1 MLAGTIVLRFY
12 ASHVDEEGA
21 QRSFQ
26 VMFYPGEQCVE
37 VNEVSVWC
45 DGGDDCGGDDGG
57 GGGGGD
63 GGGGG
68 GGGDVDTSVYD
79 AAVSCSVLL

>member
-1 MLAGTIVLRFY
+1 MLRFY
-12 ASHVDEEGA
+12 ASHTDDEGA

-37 VNEVSVWC
+37 VNEVSVC
-45 DGGDDCGGDDGG
+45 SDDGG
-57 GGGGGD
+57 GGGDD
-63 GGGGG
+63 G
-68 GGGDVDTSVYD
+68 DTSVYD